1 VNLRYMSKGLLVM
14 FAGGDP
20 WKINATLQSG
30 RPADIAG
37 LGQAFH
43 NAGQSTQQADE
54 AFAEARRR
62 VEAWVRDNGQHPIT
76 DSAQVQRTAT
86 ALGLQANQLPK
97 IAVDLENVAGALAQA
112 QGTANSDIAVL
123 EARLQTL
130 DDWIGQADDL
140 IKQDETL
147 LSEADDEDDISDLED
162 EINRLEQY
170 INDCECEAVD
180 DTKATLQQVE
190 KVRNDYAAELNKA
203 KASLRTDG
211 YDPAAIK
218 ALDGE
223 DTKGQAPGD
232 IPPSGLEASQLADIN
247 RVMNQAVVDQMAK
260 VRAAQKAVDDAM
272 ASAYTHGQGA
282 PEGEAALQS
291 LPQLKKNLADALN
304 ELGNLPD
311 YSNIDPTKLRSSPDG
326 HFLFGYDADG
336 QPVQVTGQLKN
347 GTGEIFDQGTGTYY
361 TFKDG
366 KLLGTR
372 TPDPGRVEATD
383 EPLFSAVTLAVGAP
397 ELKAGGEAAVQGFKA
412 LLERRAVGLGA
423 DITSDNVLP
432 QTFAAAESRAEAAAH
447 NLAAEQ
453 AEHAPGSPPPGA
465 TAEHPAPVT
474 TTDHPA
480 PATTHDPPVAAGGVH
495 AAPPP
500 GLVAHPLPADSPLF
514 DGYHSIEPGPEFT
527 KADGSLRYPDDTLP
541 SAPYAV
547 PGTIAPD
554 AHLAAGTELGRF
566 GYPGGAYLAPEG
578 TPFAELSLPPDS
590 ALKPYFEYVVADPAK
605 LPPGWHIEQSQ
616 VAPWFHQPGG
626 GIQYRI
632 IAPEGQE
639 PSVQELLDWGF
650 LKPKGR

>member
-1 VNLRYMSKGLLVM
+1 MSRGLLVM

-54 AFAEARRR
+54 AFTEARRR

-86 ALGLQANQLPK
+86 ALGLQAAQLPK
-97 IAVDLENVAGALAQA
+97 IGVDLENVAAALAQA
-112 QGTANSDIAVL
+112 QGTADSDIAAL

-140 IKQDETL
+140 IKQDEKL
-147 LSEADDEDDISDLED
+147 LAEADDEDDICDLED
-162 EINRLEQY
+162 DINRLEQY
-170 INDCECEAVD
+170 INDCEREAVD
-180 DTKATLQQVE
+180 DTKATLQQVQE
-190 KVRNDYAAELNKA
+190 VRDDYAAELNKA
-203 KASLRTDG
+203 KANLRTDG
-211 YDPAAIK
+211 YDPAAIQ

-223 DTKGQAPGD
+223 DAKDQAPGD
-232 IPPSGLEASQLADIN
+232 IPPSGLEGSELADIN
-247 RVMNQAVVDQMAK
+247 RVTNQAVVDQMAK

-272 ASAYTHGQGA
+272 ATAYTHGQGL
-282 PEGEAALQS
+282 PEGQAALQS

-304 ELGNLPD
+304 RLGKLPD
-311 YSNIDPTKLRSSPDG
+311 YSNIDPTKMRSSPDG
-326 HFLFGYDADG
+326 HFLFGYVADG
-336 QPVQVTGQLKN
+336 QRVQVTGQLKN

-366 KLLGTR
+366 KLVGTR

-383 EPLFSAVTLAVGAP
+383 EPLLSAVTLAVGAP

-447 NLAAEQ
+447 NLANEQ
-453 AEHAPGSPPPGA
+453 AEHAPASLPPGA
-465 TAEHPAPVT
+465 SAEHPPPAT
-474 TTDHPA
+474 ATDHPA
-480 PATTHDPPVAAGGVH
+480 PATTYDPPAGGGAH
-495 AAPPP
+495 PSAPPP

-514 DGYHSIEPGPEFT
+514 DGYHPIAPGPEFT
-527 KADGSLRYPDDTLP
+527 DADGKLIYPDDALP
-541 SAPYAV
+541 SKPYAI
-547 PGTIAPD
+547 PGTIVPD
-554 AHLAAGTELGRF
+554 AHLPPGTVIDRF
-566 GYPGGAYLAPEG
+566 GSSTGAYLSPEG
-578 TPFAELSLPPDS
+578 VPFAERALPPES
-590 ALKPYFEYVVADPAK
+590 ALKPYCQYIVDDPAK
-605 LPPGWHIEQSQ
+605 LPPGYHIEQSQ
-616 VAPWFHQPGG
+616 AAPWFHQPGG
-626 GIQYRI
+626 GTQYRI
-632 IAPEGQE
+632 IGPDGENAP
-639 PSVQELLDWGF
+639 VDALLDSGY
-650 LKPKGR
+650 LKDQSK

>member
-1 VNLRYMSKGLLVM
+1 MNLSHMSRGVLVI

-20 WKINATLQSG
+20 WKVNATLQTG
-30 RPADIAG
+30 RPSQIAD

-43 NAGQSTQQADE
+43 NAGQSTQEADK

-62 VEAWVRDNGQHPIT
+62 FDTWVRGNGEHPIS
-76 DSAQVQRTAT
+76 DSAQVRRTAA
-86 ALGLQANQLPK
+86 ALGLQADQLPK

-112 QGTANSDIAVL
+112 QGTGNAYIAAL

-140 IKQDETL
+140 IKQDEKL
-147 LSEADDEDDISDLED
+147 LAQADSEDDICDLED
-162 EINRLEQY
+162 DIDQLEQY
-170 INDCECEAVD
+170 INDCEREAID
-180 DTKATLQQVE
+180 DTKSTLQQLE
-190 KVRNDYAAELNKA
+190 CARDGYADELKKA

-211 YDPAAIK
+211 YDPAAIQ
-218 ALDGE
+218 AVDGE
-223 DTKGQAPGD
+223 GSKGQVPGE
-232 IPPSGLEASQLADIN
+232 IPPSGLEAGELAAIN

-260 VRAAQKAVDDAM
+260 VRAAQKALDDA
-272 ASAYTHGQGA
+272 AATAYTHGQGSA
-282 PEGEAALQS
+282 EGQAALQS

-304 ELGNLPD
+304 DLGKLPD
-311 YSNIDPTKLRSSPDG
+311 YSNIDPATMRANADG
-326 HFLFGYDADG
+326 GFMFGYNADG
-336 QPVQVTGQLKN
+336 QAVQVTGKLKN
-347 GTGEIFDQGTGTYY
+347 GTGELFDQGTGTYY

-366 KLLGTR
+366 KLVGTR

-383 EPLFSAVTLAVGAP
+383 EPLLSAVTLAVGAP

-432 QTFAAAESRAEAAAH
+432 QTFAAAESRAESAAH
-447 NLAAEQ
+447 NLATEQ
-453 AEHAPGSPPPGA
+453 AEHVPSSLPSGGAADHPSPI
-465 TAEHPAPVT
+465 T

-480 PATTHDPPVAAGGVH
+480 PATTHAPPVTGGGAH
-495 AAPPP
+495 ASPP

-514 DGYHSIEPGPEFT
+514 DGYHPVAPGPEFT
-527 KADGSLRYPDDTLP
+527 RADGSLIYPDDSLLTK
-541 SAPYAV
+541 PYAI
-547 PGTIAPD
+547 PGTIVPD
-554 AHLAAGTELGRF
+554 AHLTPGTELGRF
-566 GYPGGAYLAPEG
+566 GYPGGDYLAPQG
-578 TPFAELSLPPDS
+578 TPFAELSLPPES
-590 ALKPYFEYVVADPAK
+590 ALKPYCEYVVADSEK
-605 LPPGWHIEQSQ
+605 LPPGWHIEQSK

-626 GIQYRI
+626 GNQYRI